1 MGCKRGVEEQKSSN
15 RMPRSPRLL
24 FTIQHFGLFF
34 FFFFLSP
41 VSPGCFSMVS
51 HPLKSTGEKGA
62 HPHIHTSGWKG
73 NRERKKKKPKW
84 EVVVKIR
91 ISTIE
96 RKLDLLWR
104 NSGTAERHREFPPP
118 LNHSSM
124 YTSRSFSRQL
134 YTPSVSLAYV
144 WAVVCKVNEGNG
156 LIPLLLVE
164 KKNGRTLNIIY
175 KEPTKRRKKIH
186 Q

>member
-1 MGCKRGVEEQKSSN
+1 MTKQ
-15 RMPRSPRLL
+15 
-24 FTIQHFGLFF
+24 
-34 FFFFLSP
+34 
-41 VSPGCFSMVS
+41 
-51 HPLKSTGEKGA
+51 
-62 HPHIHTSGWKG
+62 
-73 NRERKKKKPKW
+73 
-84 EVVVKIR
+84 
-91 ISTIE
+91 
-96 RKLDLLWR
+96 R
-104 NSGTAERHREFPPP
+104 NSRTTQRVPPP